1 MANNIL
7 VQNDVQAKD
16 VGALNRSAI
25 CSVAVQNGQAV
36 AMDGKSTTAGE
47 ADVWTVITPATAT
60 LSGLWIAYSPEVV
73 VTASG
78 SNQYKGIDPDPRN
91 FTNVADTVFDV
102 FKPKVGDILQYT
114 VIAGTISTNT
124 FAIATDGVLPL
135 TWASAKISG
144 LSLEL
149 IATTTQSI
157 GTGTIGV
164 SAITA
169 YVFEVV
175 AE

>member
-1 MANNIL
+1 MANIL
-7 VQNDVQAKD
+7 VQNDVQAAD
-16 VGALNRSAI
+16 VGALNRVAKA
-25 CSVAVQNGQAV
+25 SVAVENGQAV
-36 AMDGKSTTAGE
+36 ALSGKTGVAGEGIVWTAG
-47 ADVWTVITPATAT
+47 TPATAT
-60 LSGLWIAYSPEVV
+60 LSGLWLAYSPEIV

-91 FTNVADTVFDV
+91 FTNVAGVPFDV

-114 VIAGTISTNT
+114 SIAGTKSTNT
-124 FAIATDGVLPL
+124 YAVAVDGSLSL
-135 TWASAKISG
+135 TWAAAAISG
-144 LSLEL
+144 LSLKL
-149 IATTTQSI
+149 ISETTQSI